1 MIQQMQWMDGAWWP
15 ATMFLTQ
22 VPGSMNLT
30 TEPDLDFDITKSLTF
45 QGLPILDFSA
55 SSDGM
60 SLYIDATGRSINS
73 KGNVTLMAEGL
84 SDRLSVKPTESFGLN
99 IRSGGDGVDRLYFR
113 ASDIP
118 TYPPVT
124 LDEMEAL
131 GEGLKSA
138 TIQIHE
144 IGRFTPELPGY
155 QLIEVSDVQ
164 GGRVII
170 SARVSAEVSG
180 INADL
185 RGVML
190 DAQITEGIP
199 SGTTLGVNGF
209 ASDLSLLNKV
219 PGLSGSTSHWMAVE
233 PVSSGILTV
242 IATIGGGSD
251 G

>member
-1 MIQQMQWMDGAWWP
+1 M
-15 ATMFLTQ
+15 
-22 VPGSMNLT
+22 
-30 TEPDLDFDITKSLTF
+30 
-45 QGLPILDFSA
+45 
-55 SSDGM
+55 
-60 SLYIDATGRSINS
+60 
-73 KGNVTLMAEGL
+73 
-84 SDRLSVKPTESFGLN
+84 
-99 IRSGGDGVDRLYFR
+99 
-113 ASDIP
+113 
-118 TYPPVT
+118 
-124 LDEMEAL
+124 
-131 GEGLKSA
+131 
-138 TIQIHE
+138 
-144 IGRFTPELPGY
+144 
-155 QLIEVSDVQ
+155 
-164 GGRVII
+164 
-170 SARVSAEVSG
+170 SG